1 MKGRSFCLSQ
11 RPAALRLVIFI
22 PDHGTLLLNHH
33 TGMQEQHRFRS
44 F

>member
-22 PDHGTLLLNHH
+22 HDHGTLLSNNH
-33 TGMQEQHRFRS
+33 TGIQEQHWFRL